1 MSEPAVADKLKDY
14 LDRTFEGLDAEYVDG
29 RIVPRALPTLAHTET
44 QQNLT
49 EAFGPLR
56 KSRRIEAGPSLRVR
70 VAATRI
76 RIADYVVFRDLQ
88 AETIP
93 SGPALLVVEII
104 APSDCHSALIRKL
117 EDYRAWGAENI
128 WVIDPELRWLS
139 VYRDDALIRVQ
150 RLELPELGVVLGP
163 DELFG

>member
-29 RIVPRALPTLAHTET
+29 KIVPRTLPTLLHAET
-44 QQNLT
+44 QQKLAD
-49 EAFGPLR
+49 AFGPLR
-56 KSRRIEAGPSLRVR
+56 TSRRIEAGPSLRVR

-93 SGPALLVVEII
+93 TGPALLVAEII

-128 WVIDPELRWLS
+128 WVIDPELRRLS
-139 VYRDDALIRVQ
+139 VYRDDALIHVQ